1 MVATLTIL
9 LNVLELCLP
18 LRLGGHTDLGSGMT
32 AYSDKQAGLAGEQN
46 KETERKKKSHGPR
59 ETQRDGLG
67 S

>member
-1 MVATLTIL
+1 M
-9 LNVLELCLP
+9 P

-32 AYSDKQAGLAGEQN
+32 AYSDKQAGSAGEQN
-46 KETERKKKSHGPR
+46 KETERKKTHGPR